1 MTSSQYRYDTVKE
14 FSMKLKTLA
23 EEFAIKIKKYRRRIT
38 VIDVTVYSV
47 SGIMAG
53 TGIILSSV
61 TMIAPIAVPIAISA
75 LTTIAGVATAI
86 TKKLSSCSQRKLNEV
101 TIKHQIASSGYSQL
115 SSLISSSIDDSIITE
130 DEFSAMV
137 RIYDSVVSK
146 LEEFQIENV
155 SLEIKNNNNNN
166 DNVIA
171 RTASTNSRKYQTET
185 NKYDINN
192 INKP

>member
-1 MTSSQYRYDTVKE
+1 MTSMATSSQYRYDTVKE

-23 EEFAIKIKKYRRRIT
+23 EEYAIKIKKYRSRIT
-38 VIDVTVYSV
+38 IIDVTVYSV

-53 TGIILSSV
+53 TGIILSS
-61 TMIAPIAVPIAISA
+61 VPIAISA

-86 TKKLSSCSQRKLNEV
+86 TKKLSSCSQRKLNEY
-101 TIKHQIASSGYSQL
+101 TIKHQIASNGYSQL

-137 RIYDSVVSK
+137 RIYDSAESK
-146 LEEFQIENV
+146 LEEFQIENF